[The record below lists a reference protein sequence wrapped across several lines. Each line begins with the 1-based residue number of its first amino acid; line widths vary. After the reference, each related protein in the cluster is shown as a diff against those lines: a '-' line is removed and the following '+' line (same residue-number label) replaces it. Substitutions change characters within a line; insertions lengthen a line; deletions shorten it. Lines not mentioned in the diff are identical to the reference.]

1 MLQPVYTMKG
11 FNWFDLRGTEG
22 FGLLRAV
29 RTILTTKLP
38 SILPKLGPIIRT
50 RFEELRLRHTN
61 INGQCSQRF
70 IPSRN

>member
-29 RTILTTKLP
+29 RTILTSRLPEILP
-38 SILPKLGPIIRT
+38 SLRTIIRR
-50 RFEELRLRHTN
+50 RFEELRLGHPL
-61 INGQCSQRF
+61 IKGFFLS
-70 IPSRN
+70 